1 MREQITIGES
11 TFYIQK
17 FSAMDQLRIFGDLQK
32 TILPS
37 VGKLFASNPITSSE
51 EDKQADV
58 FGETLAELS
67 AKLDGNELIKLAKTL
82 IHPDLV
88 TVQRD
93 DINNGADFKLKH
105 EKLNEAFTDMSEVI
119 ELLIFILRLNF
130 ESFFTKYLARLG
142 LAQEPRVRP

>member
-37 VGKLFASNPITSSE
+37 VGKLFASNE
-51 EDKQADV
+51 EDKQADG

-105 EKLNEAFTDMSEVI
+105 EKLNEAFADMSEVI